1 MAHKSTPPLLTT
13 PHPSHPLLWPT
24 RAISLLLL
32 LQAMLIFTII
42 WYYFSRVDWEQI
54 DIASIAGQMTIS
66 SFVLRP
72 LTEAMI
78 YGGVFL
84 PFAILLLMSM
94 AGFIRLRRAAWLL
107 AMVCQCGILLSS
119 LLIYFDSNL
128 RLSQSNML
136 YLLMLLSILL
146 VLYLNSSDVRVAF
159 DTRRQQA
166 PEEWLE
172 RLELEKSDEITYLPL
187 MTFVHD
193 PEDEPKAMD

>member
-1 MAHKSTPPLLTT
+1 
-13 PHPSHPLLWPT
+13 
-24 RAISLLLL
+24 
-32 LQAMLIFTII
+32 MLIFTII

-107 AMVCQCGILLSS
+107 AMVCQCGILLSC
-119 LLIYFDSNL
+119 LLIYFDSDL
-128 RLSQSNML
+128 RLSQSNLL
-136 YLLMLLSILL
+136 YLLMLLGILL

-187 MTFVHD
+187 MTFVND
-193 PEDEPKAMD
+193 SDDDPKAMD